1 VTVIGN
7 TVRENGRVLI
17 LAATPIGNLGD
28 ASPRLREVLVN
39 ANIIVAEDTRTT
51 KHLLSALGLTTNA
64 KLIAL
69 HDHNEVAKADDIV
82 RLAHDGDVVMV
93 SDAGMPGI
101 SDPGYVV
108 VRTAHEQGVTVSV
121 IPGPSAA
128 IAALAASG
136 LPTDRFAFEGFVPRK
151 GLGKYFATLAREP
164 RTLIFYES
172 PHRLADT
179 LVAARDAFGPD
190 RLATV
195 VRELSKMFEEVVRGT
210 LAELAERFAG
220 ENRGEIVFLV
230 AGAEVV
236 PMSLEDAVTD
246 VVARVASGER
256 LKEASRAVADAT
268 GIPGRDLYSA
278 ALSRSRDA

>member
-1 VTVIGN
+1 M
-7 TVRENGRVLI
+7 LI

-51 KHLLSALGLTTNA
+51 KHLLNALGLTTNA

-151 GLGKYFATLAREP
+151 GLGKYFAILAREP

-172 PHRLADT
+172 PHRIADT
-179 LVAARDAFGPD
+179 LAAARDAFGPD
-190 RLATV
+190 RLGTI

-210 LAELAERFAG
+210 LAELAEKFAG
-220 ENRGEIVFLV
+220 DNRGEIVFLV
-230 AGAEVV
+230 AGADVV
-236 PMSLEDAVTD
+236 PLSLEDAVAD
-246 VVARVASGER
+246 VVARVSSGER
-256 LKEASRAVADAT
+256 LKEASRAVADAS
-268 GIPGRDLYSA
+268 GIPGRDLYQA
-278 ALSRSRDA
+278 ALERSRDA